1 MDEYEVELID
11 YLRVIWKGKWIILAS
26 LVIALVVT
34 AGIMWTRPNEYAG
47 TATYRL
53 YDSLS
58 MFGITGL
65 DEQELLNT
73 VMDFHD
79 SFLDDGLTLT
89 AKAQNN
95 RVQVTLSKAT
105 SAKTLA
111 EEFDRLISLVR
122 DHLNLYVEKKVAQAI
137 FNTSIHINQ
146 LTCQHDT
153 LKEQIDALD
162 SPDPEDP
169 LYTYL
174 AQETVSIKTQ
184 LVQEQVNIETLQGA
198 DLTKLFTLETLGT
211 PVVSKIGPNRE
222 MSLAVAGV
230 LGLFCGVLL
239 AFFIHYLMGAQEK
252 ELGKK
257 GH

>member
-11 YLRVIWKGKWIILAS
+11 YLRIIWRGKWIIIACLVTALA
-26 LVIALVVT
+26 VT

-47 TATYRL
+47 TVTYRL
-53 YDSLS
+53 YESLS

-65 DEQELLNT
+65 DKQELLNT

-89 AKAQNN
+89 AKAQND

-111 EEFDRLISLVR
+111 EEFDRLTSLVR
-122 DHLNLYVEKKVAQAI
+122 DRLNLYVEKKVAQAI

-146 LTCQHDT
+146 LTCQYDT

-169 LYTYL
+169 LFTYL
-174 AQETVSIKTQ
+174 AQKTVDIEAQ
-184 LVQEQVNIETLQGA
+184 LVQEQVNLETLQDA

-211 PVVSKIGPNRE
+211 PVVSRIGPNRG
-222 MSLAVAGV
+222 MSLAIAAV

-239 AFFIHYLMGAQEK
+239 AFFVHYLMSIREREMGNE
-252 ELGKK
+252 
-257 GH
+257 

>member
-34 AGIMWTRPNEYAG
+34 ASITWTRPNEYAG
-47 TATYRL
+47 TVNYRL
-53 YDSLS
+53 YESLS
-58 MFGITGL
+58 VFGITGL
-65 DEQELLNT
+65 DKQELLNT
-73 VMDFHD
+73 VIDLHD

-89 AKAQNN
+89 AKAQND

-122 DHLNLYVEKKVAQAI
+122 DHLNLYVEKKATQAI

-146 LTCQHDT
+146 LARQHDT

-174 AQETVSIKTQ
+174 AQKTVDIEAL
-184 LVQEQVNIETLQGA
+184 LVQEQVNLEMLQGA

-211 PVVSKIGPNRE
+211 PVVSKIGPNRK

-239 AFFIHYLMGAQEK
+239 AFFIHYLMSVQEK
-252 ELGKK
+252 DLGKK
-257 GH
+257 SH

>member
-26 LVIALVVT
+26 LVIALAVT
-34 AGIMWTRPNEYAG
+34 ASIMWTRPNEYAG
-47 TATYRL
+47 TVNYRL
-53 YDSLS
+53 YESLS

-65 DEQELLNT
+65 DKQELLNT
-73 VMDFHD
+73 VHD

-89 AKAQNN
+89 AKVQND

-105 SAKTLA
+105 SAKILT
-111 EEFDRLISLVR
+111 EGFDRLISLVR
-122 DHLNLYVEKKVAQAI
+122 DHLNLYVEKKVTQAI

-146 LTCQHDT
+146 LTRQHDT
-153 LKEQIDALD
+153 LKEEIDALD

-174 AQETVSIKTQ
+174 AQETVNIKAQ
-184 LVQEQVNIETLQGA
+184 LVQEQVNLETLQGA

-239 AFFIHYLMGAQEK
+239 AFFIHYLMSVQEK

-257 GH
+257 SH